1 MGAQVLFVCS
11 GNTCR
16 SPMAAALLRHL
27 LKEHCLDLAVTSAGV
42 AALEQAAASE
52 HAQEVMRRR
61 GLDLSSHRARA
72 VTAEMVRSATLI
84 LTMTAEHKA
93 CLLHLYPQA
102 REKVFTLKEFAG
114 EEGEV
119 EDPVGGGLEEYERC
133 AAELEKL
140 LRKITP
146 KLQGWCEGERN
157 EEDSASGDRVGSRRL
172 QAEE

>member
-16 SPMAAALLRHL
+16 SPMAAALLRRL
-27 LKEHCLDLAVTSAGV
+27 LGERCRDLIVTSAGT

-61 GLDLSSHRARA
+61 GLDLGNHRARA

-93 CLLHLYPQA
+93 RLLSLDPQA
-102 REKVFTLKEFAG
+102 AGKVFTLKEFAG

-119 EDPVGGGLEEYERC
+119 EDPVGGGLETYERC
-133 AAELEKL
+133 AAELEEL
-140 LRKITP
+140 LRKIMP
-146 KLQGWCEGERN
+146 KLQGWCEGERH
-157 EEDSASGDRVGSRRL
+157 ERGAAGGSGV
-172 QAEE
+172 